1 MPGQTI
7 EDIGRAE
14 AIFLEKVIALNP
26 EAEGKPCVI
35 GNCQAGWAVMMLAA
49 IRPELFGPLII
60 AGSPL
65 SYWAGVRGINPMR
78 YTGGLLGGS
87 WLTAFT
93 SDIGAGKFDGAWL
106 VQNFESL
113 NPANTIWSKQYNL
126 YSKVD
131 TEPDRY
137 LEFERWWGGHVNLNA
152 EEIQWIVDELFI
164 GNKLAAGDV
173 KLSDGSAIDLRNIR
187 SPIVVF
193 CSKGDNITPPQQAL
207 GWILDLYKNVDEIRA
222 YGQTIVYTIHEQI
235 GHLGIFVSGGI
246 AKKEHSQ
253 FSSNIDLIDVLP
265 PGLYEA
271 KFEKKSESTAN
282 SELVTGEWIMRCEP
296 RTLDDIRALGGHE
309 PEDERMFAT
318 VAQISEANLALYRT
332 FLQPLMKAAIT
343 PAFAEW
349 IRMTQPL
356 HLQYE
361 MLSDQNPLATML
373 SGIAEQVRNNRQQ
386 ISPDNPFLKAQE
398 AASEQIVNALE
409 SWGKIR
415 DSFMENLF
423 LAIYGSP
430 ALQAAAGIDPKDS
443 QPHRA
448 APKSALHRELIQH
461 RIDEIKSRIR
471 KGGLF
476 ECTLRGLI
484 YVGLARGRVDERGM
498 NALRRIRG
506 LAGMPRLT
514 LAQFKA
520 MAREQFFMLLL
531 DPEATLEAIPALLP
545 DNMAQRQEA
554 FESIKK
560 VLEASG
566 ELTGDAVDRLTR
578 VKVLF
583 GLGEAGARPALRG
596 ESLKLV
602 TKPEAPRDEQSS
614 VAVPRK
620 EGQS

>member
-1 MPGQTI
+1 
-7 EDIGRAE
+7 
-14 AIFLEKVIALNP
+14 
-26 EAEGKPCVI
+26 
-35 GNCQAGWAVMMLAA
+35 
-49 IRPELFGPLII
+49 
-60 AGSPL
+60 
-65 SYWAGVRGINPMR
+65 
-78 YTGGLLGGS
+78 
-87 WLTAFT
+87 
-93 SDIGAGKFDGAWL
+93 
-106 VQNFESL
+106 
-113 NPANTIWSKQYNL
+113 
-126 YSKVD
+126 
-131 TEPDRY
+131 
-137 LEFERWWGGHVNLNA
+137 
-152 EEIQWIVDELFI
+152 
-164 GNKLAAGDV
+164 
-173 KLSDGSAIDLRNIR
+173 
-187 SPIVVF
+187 
-193 CSKGDNITPPQQAL
+193 
-207 GWILDLYKNVDEIRA
+207 
-222 YGQTIVYTIHEQI
+222 
-235 GHLGIFVSGGI
+235 
-246 AKKEHSQ
+246 
-253 FSSNIDLIDVLP
+253 
-265 PGLYEA
+265 
-271 KFEKKSESTAN
+271 
-282 SELVTGEWIMRCEP
+282 MRCEP

-318 VAQISEANLALYRT
+318 VAHISEANLTLYRT

-349 IRMTQPL
+349 IRMMQPL

-361 MLSDQNPLATML
+361 MLSDQNPFAKMLA
-373 SGIAEQVRNNRQQ
+373 GIAEQVRNNRQQ
-386 ISPDNPFLKAQE
+386 VSPDNPFLKAQE

-423 LAIYGSP
+423 LGIYGSP
-430 ALQAAAGIDPKDS
+430 ALQAAAGIDPKDP

-461 RIDEIKSRIR
+461 RIDEIKSGIR

-498 NALRRIRG
+498 NALRSIRG

-554 FESIKK
+554 FEATKK

-578 VKVLF
+578 IRDLF
-583 GLGEAGARPALRG
+583 GLGEAGAWPALRG

-602 TKPEAPRDEQSS
+602 PKPEAPRDEHSS